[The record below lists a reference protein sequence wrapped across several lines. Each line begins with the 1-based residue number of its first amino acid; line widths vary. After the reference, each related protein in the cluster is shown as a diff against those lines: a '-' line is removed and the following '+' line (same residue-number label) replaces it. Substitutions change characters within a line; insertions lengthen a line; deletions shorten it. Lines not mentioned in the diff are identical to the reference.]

1 MNLYSDRR
9 ERILKYIKD
18 CGQAS
23 LKELTELCPDVSDMT
38 LRRDMAFLEE
48 KGQIIRTRGGAVAA
62 SRAGVNSE
70 DLYSRR
76 AVLHTHQKQEIAVKA
91 LSLAQSSCAMYL
103 DSGSTVLQFVKAL
116 PDDNYYIIT
125 ADPNI
130 ALEAARRAKTTVT
143 LVGGNLNHS
152 TLCASGVH
160 SVNFVNGINI
170 DIAFMS
176 ASGFNIQTGFT
187 SGAFSECELKA
198 AVMEKARTRIMLMD
212 SSKLAK
218 RMPFTFARLSDIDV
232 LISDSG
238 LDKEVA
244 ALAHNEKVQ
253 VL

>member
-1 MNLYSDRR
+1 
-9 ERILKYIKD
+9 
-18 CGQAS
+18 
-23 LKELTELCPDVSDMT
+23 
-38 LRRDMAFLEE
+38 
-48 KGQIIRTRGGAVAA
+48 
-62 SRAGVNSE
+62 
-70 DLYSRR
+70 
-76 AVLHTHQKQEIAVKA
+76 
-91 LSLAQSSCAMYL
+91 MYL

>member
-1 MNLYSDRR
+1 MDLYSDRR

-212 SSKLAK
+212 SSKLAM

>member
-1 MNLYSDRR
+1 MDLYSDRR

-103 DSGSTVLQFVKAL
+103 DSDSTVLQFVKAL

-244 ALAHNEKVQ
+244 TLAHNEKVQ

>member
-1 MNLYSDRR
+1 
-9 ERILKYIKD
+9 
-18 CGQAS
+18 
-23 LKELTELCPDVSDMT
+23 
-38 LRRDMAFLEE
+38 
-48 KGQIIRTRGGAVAA
+48 
-62 SRAGVNSE
+62 
-70 DLYSRR
+70 
-76 AVLHTHQKQEIAVKA
+76 
-91 LSLAQSSCAMYL
+91 
-103 DSGSTVLQFVKAL
+103 
-116 PDDNYYIIT
+116 
-125 ADPNI
+125 
-130 ALEAARRAKTTVT
+130 
-143 LVGGNLNHS
+143 
-152 TLCASGVH
+152 
-160 SVNFVNGINI
+160 
-170 DIAFMS
+170 MS

>member
-1 MNLYSDRR
+1 MDLYSDRR

-91 LSLAQSSCAMYL
+91 LGLAQSSCAMYL

>member
-1 MNLYSDRR
+1 MDLYSDRR

-187 SGAFSECELKA
+187 SGAFSEFELKA

>member
-1 MNLYSDRR
+1 MDLYSDRR

-91 LSLAQSSCAMYL
+91 LSLAQPSCAMYL

-244 ALAHNEKVQ
+244 TLAQNEKVQ

>member
-1 MNLYSDRR
+1 MDLYSDRR

>member
-1 MNLYSDRR
+1 MDLYSDRR

-244 ALAHNEKVQ
+244 ALAQNEKVQ

>member
-1 MNLYSDRR
+1 M
-9 ERILKYIKD
+9 
-18 CGQAS
+18 
-23 LKELTELCPDVSDMT
+23 
-38 LRRDMAFLEE
+38 
-48 KGQIIRTRGGAVAA
+48 
-62 SRAGVNSE
+62 
-70 DLYSRR
+70 
-76 AVLHTHQKQEIAVKA
+76 LHTHQKQEIAVKA
-91 LSLAQSSCAMYL
+91 LSLAQPSCAMYL

-244 ALAHNEKVQ
+244 ALAQNEKVQ

>member
-1 MNLYSDRR
+1 
-9 ERILKYIKD
+9 
-18 CGQAS
+18 
-23 LKELTELCPDVSDMT
+23 MT

-91 LSLAQSSCAMYL
+91 LSLAQPSCAMYL

-130 ALEAARRAKTTVT
+130 ALEAARRTKTTVT

-244 ALAHNEKVQ
+244 ALAQNEKVQ

>member
-1 MNLYSDRR
+1 MDLYSDRR

-143 LVGGNLNHS
+143 IVGGNLNHS

>member
-1 MNLYSDRR
+1 MDLYSDRR

-76 AVLHTHQKQEIAVKA
+76 AVLHTHQKQEIAIKA

-244 ALAHNEKVQ
+244 ALAQNEKVQ

>member
-1 MNLYSDRR
+1 MDLYSDRR

-244 ALAHNEKVQ
+244 ALAHNEMVQ

>member
-1 MNLYSDRR
+1 MDLYSDRR

-91 LSLAQSSCAMYL
+91 LSLAQPSCAMYL

-130 ALEAARRAKTTVT
+130 ALEAARRAKATVT

-176 ASGFNIQTGFT
+176 TSGFNIQTGFT

-244 ALAHNEKVQ
+244 ALAQNEKVQ

>member
-1 MNLYSDRR
+1 MDLYSDRR

-91 LSLAQSSCAMYL
+91 LSLAQPSCAMYL

-130 ALEAARRAKTTVT
+130 ALEAARRTKTTVT

-244 ALAHNEKVQ
+244 ALAQNEKVQ

>member
-1 MNLYSDRR
+1 MDLYSDRR

-91 LSLAQSSCAMYL
+91 LSLAPPSCAMYL

-244 ALAHNEKVQ
+244 ALAQNEKVQ

>member
-1 MNLYSDRR
+1 
-9 ERILKYIKD
+9 
-18 CGQAS
+18 
-23 LKELTELCPDVSDMT
+23 MT

-244 ALAHNEKVQ
+244 TLAHNEKVQ

>member
-1 MNLYSDRR
+1 MDLYSDRR

-91 LSLAQSSCAMYL
+91 LSLAQPSCAMYL

>member
-1 MNLYSDRR
+1 MDLYSDRR

-160 SVNFVNGINI
+160 SVNFVDGINI

>member
-1 MNLYSDRR
+1 MDLYSDRR

-244 ALAHNEKVQ
+244 TLAHNEKVQ